1 MRMGGF
7 FMNERDKV
15 TNELDDLLEN
25 PFGNITV
32 DTQELQIQDNQHDSK
47 DLLDQIGGEKPK
59 RLIDTLPET
68 DQRRAIQLA
77 EQIDPFNQ
85 SSITLYG
92 TQAQAK
98 LSNFSSSMLDHVKS
112 GNIGEI
118 GEIISD
124 LMKKLDQVNPDEL
137 QVEKRGFISRM
148 FGKVS
153 RSVNEILTK
162 YQKTGAQIDR
172 ITVRLEHCKNSL
184 ISDNTLL
191 EQLYNKNKEY
201 FQALNIYIAAGEVK
215 LEEIRTTHIPELQ
228 RKAQATDDQMA
239 YQEVNDMIQF
249 ADRLEKRLHDLKLS
263 RQITIQSAPQ
273 IRMIQNTNQTLVEK
287 IQTSVTTA
295 IPLWK
300 NQIAIALTLLRQRK
314 AVEAQK
320 QVSQTTNDLLL
331 KNADLLKTNSIEVAK
346 ENERGIVDI
355 ETLKKTQEN
364 LVSTLEET
372 LRIQAEGRAKR
383 HQAEQELLSM
393 EDQLKQK
400 LLEIR
405 G

>member
-1 MRMGGF
+1 MVEKEKLTG
-7 FMNERDKV
+7 DI
-15 TNELDDLLEN
+15 DDLLAN
-25 PFGNITV
+25 PFGDLSKESAENK
-32 DTQELQIQDNQHDSK
+32 QELQEAGKQMGM
-47 DLLDQIGGEKPK
+47 DLFNKVGETKPK
-59 RLIDTLPET
+59 KIIETLPDE
-68 DQRRAIQLA
+68 DKQRAYQLA
-77 EQIDPFNQ
+77 NQIDPKNQ
-85 SSITLYG
+85 TSISLYG
-92 TQAQAK
+92 TQAQSK
-98 LSNFSSSMLDHVKS
+98 LMNFSSTMLDHVKS

-118 GEIISD
+118 GEIITD

-137 QVEKRGFISRM
+137 QVEKRNIFSRM
-148 FGKVS
+148 FGKMS
-153 RSVNEILTK
+153 RSVNEILAR

-172 ITVRLEHCKNSL
+172 ITVRLEHCKNTL
-184 ISDNTLL
+184 IKDNTLL
-191 EQLYNKNKEY
+191 DQMYEKNKEY

-215 LEEIRTTHIPELQ
+215 LEELHTKLIPELK
-228 RKAQATDDQMA
+228 RKAEQSGDQMA

-273 IRMIQNTNQTLVEK
+273 IRMIQNTNQTLMEK
-287 IQTSVTTA
+287 IQTSITTA

-300 NQIAIALTLLRQRK
+300 NQIAIALTLLRQQK
-314 AVEAQK
+314 AAEAQK

-331 KNADLLKTNSIEVAK
+331 KNSEMLKTNSIEVAK

-383 HQAEQELLSM
+383 HQAEQELVTM
-393 EDQLKQK
+393 EEQLKQK

-405 G
+405 GN